1 MTTITAAPSPA
12 TSNVHSIS
20 APTNAQAAITRDPD
34 HPQASSMNQKHP
46 NQILKHKDPTQF
58 FESGPPHQISKL
70 FLTFPTA
77 HSTQTIIQNH
87 TKQSTQSTK
96 VAPNRTNT
104 LYSLKRLH
112 YILRPSPNLSGQ
124 FDPRAQTGAKHYR
137 RPTYKFQL
145 HPPNHPKW
153 PRPQPLKFSS
163 RPTAA
168 KTHHT
173 LSQRQ
178 PSLYPKTE
186 LKPNQRPLKNQ
197 LVEPQTKLSQIEICP
212 MSTTLCFHGVA
223 SPVSSIFR
231 VHSTKDGIVLDILQ
245 TSLAYE
251 PRQLQLANQASQR
264 APDLTK
270 RTITSQSA
278 KQSYAPNYFPHPTLL
293 QLYIHTPTSRQLPQ
307 LIRGV
312 KNKIFQYPYFTIIQY
327 PPHIHQHLYTT
338 LSQHNHHPATP
349 QSTPPRPPHPR
360 QPPPP
365 RPRSHAAAPGHRA
378 CSPRWSRVEQWQW
391 QGVVVQWQQQGVVV
405 RSSKE
410 QWRRGE
416 RRQEQDHGI
425 PPHPG
430 PHTHASLP
438 HPGPAATQQHQGT
451 GPVVPGGPVSS
462 GSGKEQWR
470 RGERETPPPD
480 TTGYHH
486 HTGPLTGWGSRGL
499 GTRVMVEG
507 RESQGEGERVME
519 EGKSDGGKEGWRERG
534 MEGKRDGGKEGILRN
549 QQ

>member
-1 MTTITAAPSPA
+1 MTTITIAPSPA

-20 APTNAQAAITRDPD
+20 ASTNAQAAISRDPD
-34 HPQASSMNQKHP
+34 HLQASSMNKKHP

-58 FESGPPHQISKL
+58 FESGPSHQISKL

-112 YILRPSPNLSGQ
+112 YFIRPSPNLSGQ

-223 SPVSSIFR
+223 LPVSSIFR
-231 VHSTKDGIVLDILQ
+231 VHSTKDGIVLDVLQ

-251 PRQLQLANQASQR
+251 PRQLQLATQASQR
-264 APDLTK
+264 APDSTK
-270 RTITSQSA
+270 RTITSQSE
-278 KQSYAPNYFPHPTLL
+278 KQSCAPNYFPHPTLL
-293 QLYIHTPTSRQLPQ
+293 QLYIHTPTSRQLPV
-307 LIRGV
+307 LIRGT
-312 KNKIFQYPYFTIIQY
+312 KNKIFQYPFFTIIQY
-327 PPHIHQHLYTT
+327 PLSIHLHLYTT
-338 LSQHNHHPATP
+338 LSQHNHHP
-349 QSTPPRPPHPR
+349 PPRNSPTQAPTPTPASPT
-360 QPPPP
+360 QAPQ
-365 RPRSHAAAPGHRA
+365 PRSSTRAQGLQSQVVPG
-378 CSPRWSRVEQWQW
+378 
-391 QGVVVQWQQQGVVV
+391 GVVVVV

-416 RRQEQDHGI
+416 GDTTTTQDH
-425 PPHPG
+425 
-430 PHTHASLP
+430 LP
-438 HPGPAATQQHQGT
+438 
-451 GPVVPGGPVSS
+451 V
-462 GSGKEQWR
+462 
-470 RGERETPPPD
+470 
-480 TTGYHH
+480 
-486 HTGPLTGWGSRGL
+486 RGL
-499 GTRVMVEG
+499 V
-507 RESQGEGERVME
+507 SQVLGEGTV
-519 EGKSDGGKEGWRERG
+519 GQSGVKSDGGEE
-534 MEGKRDGGKEGILRN
+534 
-549 QQ
+549 